1 MTERGY
7 TFLISLGTALAWASW
22 FVVLI
27 FIDPEQSKFFGLT
40 LFFSS
45 LFLALLGSI
54 YFLSYWLRN
63 RIFGIE
69 LSFKNLAV
77 STRQAILFTVLII
90 TTLWLQSQQLL
101 TLYNEI
107 LLVAAL
113 TVIEFFFIIKRAR
126 RV

>member
-7 TFLISLGTALAWASW
+7 SFLILLGTALAWASW
-22 FVVLI
+22 FAVLI
-27 FIDPEQSKFFGLT
+27 LIDPEQSKFFGLT

-45 LFLALLGSI
+45 LFISLLGTI

-63 RIFGIE
+63 RIFGTE
-69 LSFKNLAV
+69 LSFKNLTV
-77 STRQAILFTVLII
+77 STRQAFLFTVLII

-101 TLYNEI
+101 TVYNEI
-107 LLVAAL
+107 LLVAVL